1 LIKVGLVDCDTSHVV
16 QFTMRLNHVEIADDQ
31 WVDGAQV
38 VCAYR
43 GTSEITPEETID
55 QYVGKLNEFGIE
67 MVDSPEAML
76 GKVDAV
82 CVESQSGYVHP
93 ARVAPFLKAGLPCFV
108 DKPFACTVED
118 ARTMADLAK
127 ANGAALFSSSSLRYG
142 LEVVQALQDEAI
154 GPVVGALT
162 YSPASIHDKNP
173 GLFHYGIHGV
183 EPLFALMGR
192 GCESV
197 TCTFTEGA
205 EVVTGLWSDGRVGTV
220 RGTRA
225 GAHAYGFTVWGEN
238 GVRTSAIDASFI
250 YRELLR
256 QIVGMFATNEA
267 PLDIEETVEI
277 VAFIV
282 AALKSAQ
289 NGGAPAPLW

>member
-1 LIKVGLVDCDTSHVV
+1 MIKVGLVDCDTSHVV
-16 QFTMRLNHVEIADDQ
+16 QFTMRMNHVEIAEDQ
-31 WVDGAQV
+31 WVEGAQV
-38 VCAYR
+38 ACAYR

-55 QYVGKLNEFGIE
+55 QYVEKLTGFGIE
-67 MVDSPEAML
+67 MVDSPEDML

-82 CVESQSGYVHP
+82 CVESQSGYVHLE
-93 ARVAPFLKAGLPCFV
+93 RVAPFLKAGLPCFV

-118 ARTMADLAK
+118 ARAMADLAK
-127 ANGAALFSSSSLRYG
+127 ANGAALFSSSSLRYA
-142 LEVVQALQDEAI
+142 LEVVQALEDEAI
-154 GPVVGALT
+154 GPVVGALA

-192 GCESV
+192 GCQSV

-205 EVVTGLWSDGRVGTV
+205 EVVTGLWEDGRVGTV

-225 GAHAYGFTVWGEN
+225 GAHAYGFTVWGEK
-238 GVRTSAIDASFI
+238 GVRSTAIDASYI
-250 YRELLR
+250 YRELLKR
-256 QIVGMFATNEA
+256 MVRMFETNEA

-289 NGGAPAPLW
+289 NGGAPTRLG